1 MNVIYI
7 FITQII
13 KHMMVTTQLY
23 LKLINLTKIEN
34 NDITLKSKRSDIR
47 NLFSILIYKM
57 LFLLILGIYI
67 HKQLY

>member
-13 KHMMVTTQLY
+13 KHMMVTTQLC

-34 NDITLKSKRSDIR
+34 NDITLKSKISE
-47 NLFSILIYKM
+47 SEIY
-57 LFLLILGIYI
+57 FPY
-67 HKQLY
+67 